1 MVKSEDS
8 SLPEE
13 TKHDLEVKRQLE
25 LVISKDIEQLKN
37 TKIQEMEELIEL
49 KSRKEEARVELD
61 RIKRQIEEEKAKLE
75 MIQASMTL
83 ALPQTSPTP
92 QPTQATPPLLSPTSG
107 MFRPVVSTSNELL
120 RGYMKAGTR
129 AGSENVTSNSAGNA
143 SSPRLLHSKSTGAP
157 QQDVTGWPGGA
168 NFQTNFSAFLPV
180 PTTLSGEKRTFQQMS
195 GALLEQEVHRPGYQ
209 QGQGQRPGHQG
220 QGQGQRP
227 GHSQPARKVLRS
239 ASNPS
244 VEEKGPQKMPSTSP
258 GKHPRLPQR
267 IGGGGGFHS
276 TPWRALAT
284 GVGGPRSLDPYI
296 PTPVVGIE
304 KFTSR

>member
-1 MVKSEDS
+1 
-8 SLPEE
+8 
-13 TKHDLEVKRQLE
+13 
-25 LVISKDIEQLKN
+25 
-37 TKIQEMEELIEL
+37 MEELIEL

-83 ALPQTSPTP
+83 ALPQTCPSP

-107 MFRPVVSTSNELL
+107 MFRPAISTSNELL
-120 RGYMKAGTR
+120 RGYMKAGAR

-143 SSPRLLHSKSTGAP
+143 PAPTLLHSKSTGAP
-157 QQDVTGWPGGA
+157 QQEVTGWPGAGGA

-209 QGQGQRPGHQG
+209 QGQRPGHQG
-220 QGQGQRP
+220 QGQGQRA

-244 VEEKGPQKMPSTSP
+244 FEEKGPQKMPSTSP
-258 GKHPRLPQR
+258 AGKHPRLPQR
-267 IGGGGGFHS
+267 IGGGGGFH
-276 TPWRALAT
+276 TAPWSALAT
-284 GVGGPRSLDPYI
+284 GIGGPRLLDPYI

-304 KFTSR
+304 KFTGR

>member
-1 MVKSEDS
+1 M
-8 SLPEE
+8 PEE

-61 RIKRQIEEEKAKLE
+61 KIKQQIEEEKAKLE

-92 QPTQATPPLLSPTSG
+92 LPTQATPPLLSPTSG
-107 MFRPVVSTSNELL
+107 MFRPAISTSNELL

-129 AGSENVTSNSAGNA
+129 AGSENVTSNSAGNVSA
-143 SSPRLLHSKSTGAP
+143 PRLLHSKSTGAP
-157 QQDVTGWPGGA
+157 QQELTGWPGGA

-209 QGQGQRPGHQG
+209 QGQGQRPGH
-220 QGQGQRP
+220 
-227 GHSQPARKVLRS
+227 SQPARKVLRS

-267 IGGGGGFHS
+267 IEGGGGFHS
-276 TPWRALAT
+276 VPWSALAT